1 MLVKHWQRVAE
12 TRFKYHKKIQMA
24 VDEARACR
32 HPHGLKDELKPNPTQ
47 QDALKGILP
56 LKKVSVYIGRRSYE
70 LIIEQPE
77 EWLAVIRET
86 YALYKDSPIGHV
98 MHKYYDKYEDRHVQ
112 PEVISGLQG
121 VSRQTFYAWRNEFL
135 SDAAIIAA
143 QHGIKKF

>member
-32 HPHGLKDELKPNPTQ
+32 HPHGLKDKLKPNPTQ

-70 LIIEQPE
+70 LVIEQPE
-77 EWLAVIRET
+77 EWLEVIRET

-98 MHKYYDKYEDRHVQ
+98 MHKYYDNYENRHVQ

-143 QHGIKKF
+143 QHGIKNF